1 MNLGQT
7 MLSAG
12 ALVLLTILV
21 INAHRLVV
29 QSGDTA
35 VAAEAAQIGI
45 DLAQSLLDE
54 IQTKKFD
61 QFSDESGYQP
71 TSEFT
76 EPAALGPGAGE
87 SFSLPDTALYR
98 SIGKYNDVDDYN
110 GYSRRASIGQF
121 QGFLLSITVVYVE
134 DDDPDTVVGYRTYTK
149 RVQVTVKNATYF
161 KDMTFMAIVSYSS

>member
-29 QSGDTA
+29 QSGDAA
-35 VAAEAAQIGI
+35 VAAEAAQVGI

-76 EPAALGPGAGE
+76 AAGSLGPGATE
-87 SFSLPDTALYR
+87 SFTLPDTVLYK
-98 SIGKYNDVDDYN
+98 SIGKYNDADDYH
-110 GYSRRASIGQF
+110 GYSRLATVGQF
-121 QGFLLSITVVYVE
+121 HGYQLSVTVVYVN
-134 DDDPDTVVGYRTYTK
+134 DDDPDQVVGYRTYTK
-149 RVQVTVKNATYF
+149 RVQVRVSNTTYF
-161 KDMTFMAIVSYSS
+161 SDMTFTAIVSYSS